1 METKTFTVDLHTE
14 RFLQLAMKVENNVLS
29 FDDACNVLQFEYN
42 PHCSAYCKIG
52 QEYAKEILFYACLDS
67 EVF

>member
-14 RFLQLAMKVENNVLS
+14 RFLEVAMKVENNVLS
-29 FDDACNVLQFEYN
+29 FDEACNTLHFEDN
-42 PHCSAYCKIG
+42 PHYSAYCKIG